1 MTRRVSSLRILCHN
15 AARVELGRPFL
26 LLSKRH
32 TVSSLKK
39 GKVKLS
45 SKKWKRDKKG
55 REMEEKQEHGTK
67 RKRGGEEPEVHD
79 LEAQEKR

>member
-1 MTRRVSSLRILCHN
+1 
-15 AARVELGRPFL
+15 
-26 LLSKRH
+26 
-32 TVSSLKK
+32 VSSLKK